1 VTGTGTGVGKTVT
14 CAALLAAAGRAA
26 LSIAMVKPVQTGAD
40 HDEPDVDVIRRL
52 AGHADLHEF
61 ARLAEPL
68 APDTA
73 ARRIGSGLPTM
84 ADVAH
89 RCATLAAARDAVL
102 VEGAGG
108 VLVRLD
114 LAGGTLLTLAD
125 ALAERGI
132 DASFVVVTGLALGT
146 LNHTE
151 LTVRAIALSGHRIDG
166 LIIGDRPAQPG
177 LAEMCNVGDLPR
189 VTGLPVLGSIPHGV
203 GSWPPDRFTETAPSW
218 FSDTDWLAAPSAGS

>member
-1 VTGTGTGVGKTVT
+1 MTGTGTGVGKTVT

-52 AGHADLHEF
+52 ARHADLHEF
-61 ARLAEPL
+61 ARLPEPL

-84 ADVAH
+84 AAAAD

-132 DASFVVVTGLALGT
+132 DTSFVVVTGRPRDAQP
-146 LNHTE
+146 HR
-151 LTVRAIALSGHRIDG
+151 LTVRS
-166 LIIGDRPAQPG
+166 
-177 LAEMCNVGDLPR
+177 
-189 VTGLPVLGSIPHGV
+189 
-203 GSWPPDRFTETAPSW
+203 
-218 FSDTDWLAAPSAGS
+218 LAADISSTGSSSEIGPTGPARRDV